1 VDLTGNS
8 IRAALFRRS
17 LRGYD
22 TAQVDEFLEEAAI
35 AADALLFRL
44 HRLDTKQGQGGATA
58 GSTQPAPP
66 LAVPTQPA
74 PPLAVPTQPAPS
86 SQGAGDASQLTMSV
100 AQRAAQKT
108 LDGARAEAGGII
120 AEARRRA
127 EQEGRH
133 LRQGIEQD
141 LQGLT
146 EARARLTSEVEALER
161 YLSSERSRLRILLD
175 ELANLVD
182 GVHVGVPAARPDG
195 VVWPAE
201 VLVLDD
207 MAKPDVTGPG
217 AIQPAAMGSDDGQ
230 DADGQDADGQDADGR
245 DTDDT
250 VAGLRGAGQLGY
262 QGPGEDGQI
271 LVVDDTG
278 AYMAGDDRRSSAIS
292 RPSGVQ

>member
-44 HRLDTKQGQGGATA
+44 HRLDTKQGQGGVTA
-58 GSTQPAPP
+58 GS
-66 LAVPTQPA
+66 TQPA

-161 YLSSERSRLRILLD
+161 SLSSERSRLRILLD

-250 VAGLRGAGQLGY
+250 VTGLRGAGQLGY

-292 RPSGVQ
+292 RPSGVE